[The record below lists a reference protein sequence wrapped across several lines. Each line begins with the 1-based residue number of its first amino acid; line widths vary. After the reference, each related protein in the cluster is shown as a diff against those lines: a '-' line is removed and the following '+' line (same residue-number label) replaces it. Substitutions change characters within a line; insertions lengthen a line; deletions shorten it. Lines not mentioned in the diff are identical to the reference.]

1 MAALATPI
9 VSVVI
14 PCYNYGA
21 YVEDAIRSC
30 LRSTWQDL
38 EILVV
43 DDGSTDPETERVLKE
58 LNFPKT
64 RVIHQENKGL
74 PAARNR
80 GIREAAGRYILPLDA
95 DDTIHPTLIEKA
107 LILLEAHPGLGFA
120 SFWLRHFGD
129 EDWVWMPPP
138 FNFAT
143 LLDDNIVTVASLF
156 RKAAWEEV
164 GGYNEAMRQGYED
177 WDFWISLAKWGWIG
191 RQIPE
196 PLFNYRRHGHTMVH
210 EAHKKRETL
219 VAQLRANH
227 PGLYGP
233 SPLASLRRRWQ
244 PRLLKAKRQLFTQAT
259 WRRHPL
265 MGMNSCPVEPQ
276 PAVRGLVAVNPSLAE
291 LESWKA
297 LRTVRA
303 LTVVMTEA
311 QPLEVLE
318 ALETVTTDHFVL
330 SHYLPPADFA
340 TAIVQLASRR
350 HAEAILLAEGPLQEA
365 LERYGRDEIR
375 LMVGTALTEFVATFQ
390 EASHG

>member
-1 MAALATPI
+1 MAAPAAPL

-21 YVEDAIRSC
+21 YVEDAVRSC

-38 EILVV
+38 EILVI
-43 DDGSTDPETERVLKE
+43 DDGSTDPETQRVLDG
-58 LNFPKT
+58 LNYPKT
-64 RVIHQENKGL
+64 RVIHQENRGL

-80 GIREAAGRYILPLDA
+80 GIREAVGRYVLPLDA

-107 LILLEAHPGLGFA
+107 LLLLEANPGLGFA

-138 FNFAT
+138 FNFGT

-156 RKAAWEEV
+156 PKAAWEEV

-177 WDFWISLAKWGWIG
+177 WDFWITLAKRGWIG

-210 EAHKKRETL
+210 EAHKKRDAL
-219 VAQLRANH
+219 VAKLRANH
-227 PGLYGP
+227 PGLYGA
-233 SPLASLRRRWQ
+233 SPLVSLRRRWQ
-244 PRLLKAKRQLFTQAT
+244 PRLLKAKRQLSTLAP

-265 MGMNSCPVEPQ
+265 GGMSSSPVEPL
-276 PAVRGLVAVNPSLAE
+276 PAIRSLVVVNPSLAE

-297 LRTVRA
+297 QGAARQ
-303 LTVVMTEA
+303 LTVVMTEP
-311 QPLEVLE
+311 QPLEILE
-318 ALETVTTDHFVL
+318 ALEAATTDHFVL
-330 SHYLPPADFA
+330 PHYLSPADFVP
-340 TAIVQLASRR
+340 AIVQLASRR

-365 LERYGRDEIR
+365 LKRYGGGEVR
-375 LMVGTALTEFVATFQ
+375 LVVGTALTEFVATFQ